1 MDYNAT
7 MSVAKKRVATKAKPK
22 AVKTTALSLRERQ
35 ALNAAYRQGGVKA
48 GDRSLYGVGD
58 QTFDTLVAR
67 GLLEQMAHPETGRQM
82 YRTTAAGKAALQA
95 PPPEPAKAP
104 AKAVAK
110 KATQA
115 AKPAVA
121 KVAKAKKRA

>member
-1 MDYNAT
+1 

-35 ALNAAYRQGGVKA
+35 TLNAAYRQSGVKA

-58 QTFDTLVAR
+58 QTFDTLVER
-67 GLLEQMAHPETGRQM
+67 GLLEQMAHPETGRLM
-82 YRTTAAGKAALQA
+82 YRTTAPGKAALQA
-95 PPPEPAKAP
+95 PPAPEPAKAP
-104 AKAVAK
+104 AKAVAR
-110 KATQA
+110 KATPA

-121 KVAKAKKRA
+121 KVAKPKKRA